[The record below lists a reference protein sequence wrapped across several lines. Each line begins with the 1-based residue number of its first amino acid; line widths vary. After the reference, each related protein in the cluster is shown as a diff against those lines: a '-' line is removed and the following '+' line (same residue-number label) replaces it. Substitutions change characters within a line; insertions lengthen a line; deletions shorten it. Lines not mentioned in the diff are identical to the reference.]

1 VLLKFCSAANPSAQL
16 HCCDSLPE
24 ALGMISGFTVLTG
37 SLYFVGQAL
46 EIFHA
51 AAPSGERGL
60 NEWQAARPV

>member
-1 VLLKFCSAANPSAQL
+1 LEKIN
-16 HCCDSLPE
+16 
-24 ALGMISGFTVLTG
+24 GFTVLTG

-51 AAPSGERGL
+51 VAPSGERGL